1 MTLLVIVYA
10 CLGSVTPFTPFVP
23 PESEEEKVKK
33 AAKKKRRTS
42 SSVSG
47 KSTDTESTSQCKVV
61 I

>member
-10 CLGSVTPFTPFVP
+10 CLGSITPFIP

-42 SSVSG
+42 SSVSA
-47 KSTDTESTSQCKVV
+47 KSTDTESTSQWTVV